1 MDGDV
6 ESLFIGI
13 SVSHVSIGTQEYCL
27 PKLDDL
33 IAFKHAC
40 SSALSKCNMTNISCL
55 AIN

>member
-1 MDGDV
+1 MDGDI

-13 SVSHVSIGTQEYCL
+13 SVSHVSIGTQVYCL